1 MATKGTGRS
10 IKEGEDKGDDF
21 SGQEESLGAIGSVYS
36 LADGKGLVH
45 FGQLFTKSCRTT
57 RINTQEELTN
67 IIIEKRTRAHFSD
80 ATGGPI
86 QSRIVGRAWDEVILQ
101 MMIAAWKERRLPI
114 ANPVTEN
121 RAFPVLLSGS
131 ADHASARHLISLSG
145 LPSCVI
151 DSGSFLMSPI

>member
-1 MATKGTGRS
+1 MISADRRNLWVR
-10 IKEGEDKGDDF
+10 
-21 SGQEESLGAIGSVYS
+21 LGAFIA
-36 LADGKGLVH
+36 LQMED
-45 FGQLFTKSCRTT
+45 
-57 RINTQEELTN
+57 LTN

-151 DSGSFLMSPI
+151 DSGSFLINLAISPILGILALIPVQIQLGVLVIVSRLRWFGIGRL